1 MVMKWAT
8 WLCSLLLATFDPLRL
23 LYFHPTSLPHPYVFS
38 FFLFTHKFVR
48 NCVHT
53 SYMNQENLYI
63 PSFTHLCTHYIIPH
77 LSLFLFTIQPSLS
90 LSLLKCWNLFSTS
103 QGGKKSKNKKKRG
116 LCLWL
121 FIETKSSLYL

>member
-1 MVMKWAT
+1 MAKDRT
-8 WLCSLLLATFDPLRL
+8 WNGSTSDEARDSCF
-23 LYFHPTSLPHPYVFS
+23 YFHPTSLPHPYVFS

-90 LSLLKCWNLFSTS
+90 LSLSWSVGICFQLPKGEKS
-103 QGGKKSKNKKKRG
+103 QKTRKKRG